1 MNDETDS
8 KLEEINNELSEVKA
22 DEPSD
27 QYLTFFMGDEE
38 FGVDILAVQEIRGW
52 EPITPIP
59 NAPRQVLGF
68 TNLRGTVAPIID
80 LRLSFGVNESSYE
93 GSTVVIILSVKTERE
108 PKIMGIV
115 VDAVSDVYNFS
126 QSHIQPS
133 PELAQTKQAQY
144 VKGLGS
150 TDEKMVILL
159 ELTEQL
165 IADSEVVAD
174 HRQVSGNNAP

>member
-1 MNDETDS
+1 MSDETSS
-8 KLEEINNELSEVKA
+8 KLDEINNELTDVKS

-27 QYLTFFMGDEE
+27 QFLTFFMAGEE

-59 NAPRQVLGF
+59 NAPNQVLGF

-80 LRLSFGVNESSYE
+80 LRLCFGVEAATYKD
-93 GSTVVIILSVKTERE
+93 STVVIIMLVETERE
-108 PKIMGIV
+108 PKIMGVV

-126 QSHIQPS
+126 KSHIQPS
-133 PELAQTKQAQY
+133 PELSQTKQAQY

-150 TDEKMVILL
+150 IDDKMVILL

-165 IADSEVVAD
+165 ITDSDVLAG
-174 HRQVSGNNAP
+174 RQLQAS

>member
-1 MNDETDS
+1 MGDETEKYLDKLNDEV
-8 KLEEINNELSEVKA
+8 SEAQA
-22 DEPSD
+22 DEQGD
-27 QYLTFFMGDEE
+27 QYLTFFMAGEE

-52 EPITPIP
+52 EPITAIP
-59 NAPRQVLGF
+59 NSPSQVLGF

-80 LRLSFGVNESSYE
+80 LRLCFGVETASY
-93 GSTVVIILSVKTERE
+93 GNASVVIIMSVQSEKNE
-108 PKIMGIV
+108 KIMGIV

-126 QSHIQPS
+126 KSNIQPS

-150 TDEKMVILL
+150 TKDKMVILL

-165 IADSEVVAD
+165 IADSD
-174 HRQVSGNNAP
+174 IGSNRQLSAG

>member
-1 MNDETDS
+1 MSQENNTSAIEHANVQ
-8 KLEEINNELSEVKA
+8 LEAGRHEDVGE
-22 DEPSD
+22 
-27 QYLTFFMGDEE
+27 QYLTFFMNKEE
-38 FGVDILAVQEIRGW
+38 FGVDILSVQEIRGW

-80 LRLSFGVNESSYE
+80 LRLSFGVKDISYE
-93 GSTVVIILSVKTERE
+93 GSTVVIILSIQTERE
-108 PKIMGIV
+108 AKIMGIV
-115 VDAVSDVYNFS
+115 VDAVSDVYNFA

-174 HRQVSGNNAP
+174 RQVAGSNAS